1 MIRRFMQELLKKIC
15 YIIVKIVYRVKVEGI
30 ENIPDN
36 EGVIICGNHV
46 HALDAPILIIMNKRQ
61 ICFMAKEE
69 IFKNILFRWLGKL
82 YGIIPVNRDKK
93 DTEAIKKALLVLK
106 ENKVLGIYPEG
117 TRNGLEKGVKPKN
130 GAVNIAIRTK
140 TKIVPFSVKGDFKPF
155 KKIKYTF
162 GEPMD
167 FSGYKA
173 NAHDKEVVEILTN
186 ELMAKIVELR
196 DKDEK
201 MNISIDKK

>member
-1 MIRRFMQELLKKIC
+1 MIRRFMQVVLKKIC
-15 YIIVKIVYRVKVEGI
+15 YVIAKIVYRVEVEGI

-36 EGVIICGNHV
+36 EGVIICGNHI

-61 ICFMAKEE
+61 VCFMAKEE
-69 IFKNILFRWLGKL
+69 LFKNFIFKGIAKL
-82 YGIIPVNRDKK
+82 YGIIPVNRGRR
-93 DTEAIKKALLVLK
+93 DTEAIKKALVVLK
-106 ENKVLGIYPEG
+106 EKNVLGIYPEG

-140 TKIVPFSVKGDFKPF
+140 TKIVPFAVKGDFKPF
-155 KKIKYTF
+155 KKVKYTF

-167 FSGYKA
+167 FSGYKEK
-173 NAHDKEVVEILTN
+173 AHDKEVVEILTN

-201 MNISIDKK
+201 MNIDIKK